1 MQDHRSAKS
10 RRKRDNLKGMAAG
23 LIGGL
28 VASAVMNQ
36 FQALWA
42 KVAEGNEKS
51 HGAQSLQQGSPEYG
65 AGRELQQRGN
75 DEEQDNA
82 TERVASLISE
92 RFFDHRLTNREKE
105 IAGAAVHYAFGMGSG
120 GLYGVLAEAAP
131 KVTKGVGLPFG
142 AFVWLSADEGMVP
155 LLGLSKGPTAYPLS
169 THVYALASHLVYGM
183 TTEIVRRA
191 VRRVL

>member
-10 RRKRDNLKGMAAG
+10 RRKSDKLKGMAAG

-42 KVAEGNEKS
+42 NVAKGNGS
-51 HGAQSLQQGSPEYG
+51 SNGAQSLQQGSPEYG
-65 AGRELQQRGN
+65 AGRELLQRGN
-75 DEEQDNA
+75 NEEQDNA
-82 TERVASLISE
+82 TERVASVISE

-120 GLYGVLAEAAP
+120 ALYGVLAEAAP
-131 KVTKGVGLPFG
+131 QVTKGAGLPFG
-142 AFVWLSADEGMVP
+142 AFVWLTADEGMVP

-169 THVYALASHLVYGM
+169 THVYALVSHLVYGL
-183 TTEIVRRA
+183 TSEIVRRA

>member
-1 MQDHRSAKS
+1 MRDHRSAEG
-10 RRKRDNLKGMAAG
+10 RQRTDILNGMAAG

-42 KVAEGNEKS
+42 KVAEGNGRS

-65 AGRELQQRGN
+65 GGRELQQRGN
-75 DEEQDNA
+75 DEEQDDA
-82 TERVASLISE
+82 TERVASVISE

-105 IAGAAVHYAFGMGSG
+105 IGGFAVHYAFGMGSG
-120 GLYGVLAEAAP
+120 SLYGVLAEAAP
-131 KVTKGVGLPFG
+131 QVTRGAGLPFG
-142 AFVWLSADEGMVP
+142 AFVWLTADEGMVP

-169 THVYALASHLVYGM
+169 THVFALASHLVYGL
-183 TTEIVRRA
+183 TTEMVRRA